1 MIKGLKHKMASQFEQ
16 MRMADP
22 EVVLHTIKDN
32 RCLALK
38 RSLEE
43 DTLQAMDPEDDIPSG
58 QQIIRLIMQ
67 EKKLMRPAID
77 MIITLFDHMSEAL
90 AHLSSTAAN
99 ISSLAKIVD
108 SDTLKLIMRVSMRP
122 LVQMMIPERFLDP
135 IHATPDIN
143 TSRESMMKKVKQDL
157 LLHPNKA
164 CLMREP
170 DNGLMRL
177 LCVAVWVKLNRL
189 FFNKGTQKEAATLF
203 CV

>member
-1 MIKGLKHKMASQFEQ
+1 MASQFEQ
-16 MRMADP
+16 MRTADP
-22 EVVLHTIKDN
+22 DVVLHTIKDN
-32 RCLALK
+32 RCLAVK

-43 DTLQAMDPEDDIPSG
+43 DTLQATDPEDDIPLG
-58 QQIIRLIMQ
+58 QQIIGLIMQ
-67 EKKLMRPAID
+67 EKKLMRPAINT
-77 MIITLFDHMSEAL
+77 IITLFDHTSEAL

-108 SDTLKLIMRVSMRP
+108 SDTLKLIMRP

-135 IHATPDIN
+135 IHNTDIN
-143 TSRESMMKKVKQDL
+143 TSRELMMKKVERDL
-157 LLHPNKA
+157 LPCPNKA

-170 DNGLMRL
+170 DNDPLRL
-177 LCVAVWVKLNRL
+177 LCAAVWVKLNRL